1 VVFKTKV
8 LHFKVENTPI
18 KDTNG
23 KEKFKRMFGLFFV
36 DKRKICAS
44 LTAKRLARFETTK
57 AANFLK
63 KFQVHSVL
71 YGQGKYVFKGF
82 MQVFYILTLV

>member
-1 VVFKTKV
+1 
-8 LHFKVENTPI
+8 
-18 KDTNG
+18 
-23 KEKFKRMFGLFFV
+23 MFGLFFV

-71 YGQGKYVFKGF
+71 YGQGKYVFKREFLCFERFLHFDIGVKEKP
-82 MQVFYILTLV
+82 QNVDLKLIFYHVLS